1 MSTYGFENVAAAV
14 TTTEFAGADCPA
26 VALTAT
32 VQDTPMYELVI
43 CLKQGNYIY
52 CVTLCSYTEDVTA
65 QMAALFYAL

>member
-1 MSTYGFENVAAAV
+1 M
-14 TTTEFAGADCPA
+14 
-26 VALTAT
+26 ALTAT

-65 QMAALFYAL
+65 QMAELFYAL